1 MPGSNPREH
10 VDLESG
16 SDWMKVEKSACS
28 ECDKCFC
35 KLVLE
40 FARFCIGVCVSP
52 LILGLALFIE
62 MIDYCF

>member
-1 MPGSNPREH
+1 MPGSNPREQ

-16 SDWMKVEKSACS
+16 SGWDESQACS

-52 LILGLALFIE
+52 LILGFVLFIDL
-62 MIDYCF
+62 IDYCF